1 MPKFD
6 FSKQSTLD
14 SLYTRNARYWQSV
27 GVGRSLGIYVS
38 PQGLQLWK
46 ARYRS
51 TSGLYKETTLGLAS
65 GVDGA
70 LSFDQATTAAEAWF
84 SSDPVRSDAVSRH
97 AIRYNGEMTICPC
110 GDQFTVGHALRDYI
124 EWKRMAAA
132 RSHFE
137 TVVTLINHH
146 LVPRIADLL
155 LAKFTAKDF
164 HKLCLSVLETPPKYG
179 NRKLGP
185 NRPLAHLD
193 PEALRRRKKTVNT
206 LVSILRGAFGL
217 AWENGEID
225 SDRPMRCLKR
235 LPNVDRPRTVFL
247 SRPECA
253 ELVEASRPDLRQLIL
268 GALYTGCRVQE
279 LTHLRVRD
287 VAQEGYGIYISP
299 SKNYRPRFVF
309 LPDEGMAFFLS
320 ACRGKKPD
328 DIVFL
333 NADGRQWSD
342 RYKHLFRDLVDR
354 IGLPRDTVFHSLRH
368 TYASQLVQAG
378 ASLAVVA
385 KQLGHADSS
394 TVDKIY
400 GHLAPDQTEAELTLR
415 FAPLNSTYLLQAGRA
430 EIELAEIKARFREK
444 DRRFYSKIEGP
455 SSWPRSNFSRFSGD
469 ILAQLPHYG
478 E

>member
-1 MPKFD
+1 MPKYD
-6 FSKQSTLD
+6 FSQQSALD
-14 SLYTRNARYWQSV
+14 SLQARNARYWQ
-27 GVGRSLGIYVS
+27 GIAVGRSLGIYVS
-38 PQGLQLWK
+38 PQGVQLWK

-65 GVDGA
+65 GVDDA
-70 LSFDQATTAAEAWF
+70 LSFDQAIAAAEAWF
-84 SSDPVRSDAVSRH
+84 SSDPVRSNAVSRH
-97 AIRYNGEMTICPC
+97 AVRYNGELTICPC
-110 GDQFTVGHALRDYI
+110 GDEFTVGHALRDYI

-132 RSHFE
+132 QSHFE

-146 LVPRIADLL
+146 LVPRVANLA

-185 NRPLAHLD
+185 KRPLADLD
-193 PEALRRRKKTVNT
+193 PEALRRRKKTMNT

-217 AWENGEID
+217 AWENCEID
-225 SDRPMRCLKR
+225 SDRPVRCLKH
-235 LPNVDRPRTVFL
+235 LPNFDRPRSVFL

-268 GALYTGCRVQE
+268 GALYTGCRVRE
-279 LTHLRVRD
+279 LTNLRVRD
-287 VAQEGYGIYISP
+287 VAQEGYGIYIAP
-299 SKNYRPRFVF
+299 SKTYRPRFVF

-320 ACRGKKPD
+320 ACREKKPD
-328 DIVFL
+328 ELVFL

-342 RYKHLFRDLVDR
+342 RYKHLFRDLIDR
-354 IGLPRDTVFHSLRH
+354 KGLPRDTVFHSLRH

-385 KQLGHADSS
+385 KQLGHADTA
-394 TVDKIY
+394 TVDRIY

-415 FAPLNSTYLLQAGRA
+415 FAPLNSTYVLEATTA
-430 EIELAEIKARFREK
+430 DIELVEIKARFRGK
-444 DRRFYSKIEGP
+444 NHRLYSKVEAP

-469 ILAQLPHYG
+469 MLAQLPHYG